1 LLFINKKKG
10 IKKMENLKKTNL
22 FNPEKRERDFY
33 VYNYLSGNA
42 NKKVR
47 QEIIQKITG
56 TKYPVAQ
63 CGINRLIELVDEY
76 CK

>member
-1 LLFINKKKG
+1 
-10 IKKMENLKKTNL
+10 MEQLKKTNL
-22 FNPEKRERDFY
+22 FSPEKRERDFY

-42 NKKVR
+42 NRKLR

-63 CGINRLIELVDEY
+63 CGISRIIELVDEY